1 MDYLLNTVTNLSL
14 EKIIYQLLGF
24 ICHQDK
30 SILIVV
36 SGDFIPLCSRCL
48 GLHIGFFLTLVFLNR
63 IIQRNVNLDKPI
75 NLFVII
81 FLISIAG
88 IHWIFGAL
96 DLMEMNS
103 LSRFIT
109 GFISGSGLYVFL
121 YSLKYKAPK
130 PKLSFSNRD
139 KIIISCLLMVLL
151 YSGSINSYEILLP
164 AILILV
170 VFNVSSVINSLLS
183 IIIKNN
189 RHHYLFHLNKEVK
202 S

>member
-1 MDYLLNTVTNLSL
+1 MDYLLNTVSNLSL

-30 SILIVV
+30 SILIAT
-36 SGDFIPLCSRCL
+36 SENLIPLCPRCL

-63 IIQRNVNLDKPI
+63 IIQRRVNLDKPGI
-75 NLFVII
+75 LFVII
-81 FLISIAG
+81 FLIGVAG
-88 IHWIFGAL
+88 IHWILGAL
-96 DLMEMNS
+96 DIMEMNT

-109 GFISGSGLYVFL
+109 GFVSGSGLYVFL
-121 YSLKYKAPK
+121 YSFKYESPK
-130 PKLSFSNRD
+130 PELSFSNRV

-151 YSGSINSYEILLP
+151 YSGSNNSYELLLP
-164 AILILV
+164 AVLILV
-170 VFNVSSVINSLLS
+170 VFNVSSIINSLLS
-183 IIIKNN
+183 IIVKNN